1 MFQWLKKE
9 GGLVEMEK
17 KNIAKAKLLYDFLD
31 ASKFFKNPM
40 RKSDRSRMTSR
51 SPSPIRN
58 STASL

>member
-1 MFQWLKKE
+1 VFQWLKKE

-58 STASL
+58 STASF